1 MYQAWGAVLDWRSFY
16 MSGACVMCER
26 VRGGVGNAWLC
37 RRRGYHFECGGF
49 WMGICGLS
57 FGRDGGLE
65 EVG

>member
-1 MYQAWGAVLDWRSFY
+1 
-16 MSGACVMCER
+16 MSGACVMCEM

-37 RRRGYHFECGGF
+37 RRRGYHFEYGGF